1 VRGQGEAEHTYLL
14 TLAGSDTD
22 DREKAVWDALV
33 TWGVLVRVE
42 VVWSDGLVKMLS
54 NIEIDRTSV
63 DQVLAATGVIVTSMT
78 DLMTGAHMGPDNNEL
93 GAFVQPG
100 EPGPTHQNDPA
111 YTLAKQAWLAAHPN
125 WQKEHPDTSS
135 EVENEIE

>member
-1 VRGQGEAEHTYLL
+1 ML
-14 TLAGSDTD
+14 TMAGCDTD

-33 TWGVLVRVE
+33 GWGIFIRVE
-42 VVWSDGLVKMLS
+42 VVRVDQRVKMLT
-54 NIEIDRTSV
+54 NNAIDRTSV
-63 DQVLAATGVIVTSMT
+63 EQALAGTHVSIIGMV

-100 EPGPTHQNDPA
+100 EPGPTHQDDPA

-135 EVENEIE
+135 EVENENE